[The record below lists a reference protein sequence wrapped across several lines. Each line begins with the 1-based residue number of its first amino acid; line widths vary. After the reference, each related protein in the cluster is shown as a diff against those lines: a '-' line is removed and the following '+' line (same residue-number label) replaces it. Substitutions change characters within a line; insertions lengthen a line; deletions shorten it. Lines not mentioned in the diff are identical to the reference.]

1 MTPPA
6 IPSHLVS
13 PEQRKQLQVMRSQ
26 VRKVNEAIQERL
38 HSRLIRAYQ
47 SIWGLQYDRHEYK
60 GLNWRA
66 IPEFKCL
73 SLASGN
79 AAYSYLTY
87 RDGTWYVTRLA
98 EVDTETGKAG
108 EIEATAAIPPE
119 LYIGSDRDTVRHVR
133 AILERHI
140 RSENASLITSV
151 RKERDALLL
160 RLLHLDELEERAVR
174 TCEASKTR
182 EERRRRRSRLRKE
195 RRSRLR
201 KERRRAAQLSTI
213 SQHTMTSTDNEE
225 TP

>member
-195 RRSRLR
+195 RR
-201 KERRRAAQLSTI
+201 RAAQLSTI